1 MKDKNNKFDFKKKKN
16 LTLNSLNQVN
26 YFLLNINKSIKSVKL
41 FKWIKNK

>member
-41 FKWIKNK
+41 FNWIKNK